1 MWDGDSPVM
10 GKKPQAKIVAKNKKA
25 YFNYELL
32 ETFEAGISLLGSEV
46 KSIRE
51 GRISLKESYAEVKGG
66 EVFLLHC
73 HISPYEAAN
82 RFNHEPRRERK
93 LLLHK
98 QEIKRLTGK
107 IKEKGLTLV
116 PTKVLINAKG
126 KVKVEISLAKGKRSY
141 QKKAVIKERDIQRE
155 VRTELKKW
163 R

>member
-1 MWDGDSPVM
+1 M
-10 GKKPQAKIVAKNKKA
+10 GKKPQTKIITKNKKA
-25 YFNYELL
+25 FFNYDLL

-46 KSIRE
+46 KSIRD
-51 GRISLKESYAEVKGG
+51 GRISLKESYAEVKDG

-93 LLLHK
+93 LLLHSR
-98 QEIKRLTGK
+98 EIKRLTGK

-126 KVKVEISLAKGKRSY
+126 LVKVEIALAKGKRTY
-141 QKKAVIKERDIQRE
+141 QKKEVIKERDIQRE